1 MPLPPKAVKQT
12 REQVLAKLHDDRGC
26 LQGLRARSSLGRPVQ
41 TQNKCR
47 FEDSLLS
54 LPLSC
59 EEAQMCDREMMSARH
74 RDTLHSVRVD
84 EEMVYYRNE
93 LRRINMRIMSLE
105 SEIDNITLELGKL
118 VESTINERKKDIRA
132 LQRLYTLERLQKQEE
147 IMRLRDKL
155 HETKELMRLI
165 LIKHEDKRTLSDLI
179 YANRVGGKRARTN
192 RVKLPFRRKRTNERL
207 HRSTKHALSVLR

>member
-1 MPLPPKAVKQT
+1 
-12 REQVLAKLHDDRGC
+12 
-26 LQGLRARSSLGRPVQ
+26 
-41 TQNKCR
+41 
-47 FEDSLLS
+47 
-54 LPLSC
+54 
-59 EEAQMCDREMMSARH
+59 MSARH